1 MINKIKNFVAN
12 TPVKMIAL
20 FMAIGAGL
28 VSGLNAFA
36 AVDTDVASTT
46 ASVVTTMKENLVG
59 VITANIANIVIV
71 AVLVLSITFVW
82 RLAKRFI
89 GGR

>member
-1 MINKIKNFVAN
+1 MFSKIASFLSKAQ
-12 TPVKMIAL
+12 VKMVAL
-20 FMAIGAGL
+20 FVAIGAGL

-36 AVDTDVASTT
+36 AVDSDVASTT
-46 ASVVTTMKENLVG
+46 ASVVSTMKENLTG